1 MLPGRE
7 AILDPHQQEG
17 EPMTSRV
24 EAFTRKAQSGQ
35 WMVEVWRDGGPIECI
50 AGLETELDAIDEASN
65 LAEHYDGL
73 EFVITQGRE
82 RPTP

>member
-1 MLPGRE
+1 
-7 AILDPHQQEG
+7 
-17 EPMTSRV
+17 
-24 EAFTRKAQSGQ
+24 
-35 WMVEVWRDGGPIECI
+35 MVEVWRDGGPIECT
-50 AGLETELDAIDEASN
+50 AGLETELDAIEEASS

>member
-1 MLPGRE
+1 
-7 AILDPHQQEG
+7 
-17 EPMTSRV
+17 
-24 EAFTRKAQSGQ
+24 
-35 WMVEVWRDGGPIECI
+35 MVEVWCDGRPIECI
-50 AGLETELDAIDEASN
+50 AGLETELDAIAEASN

>member
-1 MLPGRE
+1 VGQGWLHDQ
-7 AILDPHQQEG
+7 AILYDLDLHLSIDQRDLLQLGNEC
-17 EPMTSRV
+17 V
-24 EAFTRKAQSGQ
+24 L
-35 WMVEVWRDGGPIECI
+35 WRDGGPIECT
-50 AGLETELDAIDEASN
+50 AGLETELDAIEEASS

>member
-1 MLPGRE
+1 
-7 AILDPHQQEG
+7 
-17 EPMTSRV
+17 MTSRV
-24 EAFTRKAQSGQ
+24 EAFILKAQSGQ
-35 WMVEVWRDGGPIECI
+35 WIVEVWRDGRPIECM
-50 AGLETELDAIDEASN
+50 AGLETELDAIAEASN

>member
-1 MLPGRE
+1 MKDR
-7 AILDPHQQEG
+7 A
-17 EPMTSRV
+17 
-24 EAFTRKAQSGQ
+24 EAFILQAKSGQ
-35 WMVEVWRDGGPIECI
+35 WMVEVWCDGRPIECI
-50 AGLETELDAIDEASN
+50 AGLETELDAIAEASN